1 NTSSPYANANGRLR
15 KWAKNN
21 NISLK

>member
-1 NTSSPYANANGRLR
+1 SSPYANANGRLR

>member
-1 NTSSPYANANGRLR
+1 TSSPYANANGRLR